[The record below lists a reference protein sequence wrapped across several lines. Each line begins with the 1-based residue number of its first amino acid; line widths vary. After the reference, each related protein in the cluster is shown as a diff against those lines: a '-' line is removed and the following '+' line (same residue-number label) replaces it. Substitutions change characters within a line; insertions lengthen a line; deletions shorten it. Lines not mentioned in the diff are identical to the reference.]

1 MEGWGFFE
9 RGPLPA
15 PDACRGFGKD
25 QASTLPPTG
34 AACIHRPMRMPLLL
48 VPLLL
53 LALPWNSCTR
63 GKARLSDNG
72 PSQLRN
78 GAGFF
83 NPKTEVKAA
92 STSKQA
98 FDE

>member
-1 MEGWGFFE
+1 M
-9 RGPLPA
+9 R
-15 PDACRGFGKD
+15 
-25 QASTLPPTG
+25 TL
-34 AACIHRPMRMPLLL
+34 LLL

-72 PSQLRN
+72 PSQLRS

-83 NPKTEVKAA
+83 NPKTEAKAA
-92 STSKQA
+92 STAKKS
-98 FDE
+98 FDK

>member
-1 MEGWGFFE
+1 
-9 RGPLPA
+9 
-15 PDACRGFGKD
+15 
-25 QASTLPPTG
+25 
-34 AACIHRPMRMPLLL
+34 MRTPLLL

-72 PSQLRN
+72 PSQLRS

-83 NPKTEVKAA
+83 NPKAELKAESSA
-92 STSKQA
+92 KKA
-98 FDE
+98 FDR

>member
-1 MEGWGFFE
+1 MQGVQEGSGIDLAA
-9 RGPLPA
+9 G
-15 PDACRGFGKD
+15 G
-25 QASTLPPTG
+25 TPPVP
-34 AACIHRPMRMPLLL
+34 IMRTPLLL

-63 GKARLSDNG
+63 GKARLSDNV

-83 NPKTEVKAA
+83 NPKAEAKAA
-92 STSKQA
+92 SSTKKA
-98 FDE
+98 FDK

>member
-1 MEGWGFFE
+1 MR
-9 RGPLPA
+9 RGGVA
-15 PDACRGFGKD
+15 Y
-25 QASTLPPTG
+25 
-34 AACIHRPMRMPLLL
+34 IHWAMRTPLLL

-63 GKARLSDNG
+63 GKAHLSDNG

-83 NPKTEVKAA
+83 NPKTEAKAA
-92 STSKQA
+92 SSTKKA
-98 FDE
+98 FDK

>member
-1 MEGWGFFE
+1 M
-9 RGPLPA
+9 
-15 PDACRGFGKD
+15 
-25 QASTLPPTG
+25 G
-34 AACIHRPMRMPLLL
+34 AACTHSPMRTPLLL

-83 NPKTEVKAA
+83 NPKAEPMAESSAKG
-92 STSKQA
+92 A
-98 FDE
+98 FDK

>member
-1 MEGWGFFE
+1 ML
-9 RGPLPA
+9 RG
-15 PDACRGFGKD
+15 DV
-25 QASTLPPTG
+25 
-34 AACIHRPMRMPLLL
+34 ACIHRAMRTLLLL

-72 PSQLRN
+72 PSHLRS

-83 NPKTEVKAA
+83 NPKTEAKAA
-92 STSKQA
+92 SSTKNTSAK
-98 FDE
+98 

>member
-1 MEGWGFFE
+1 M
-9 RGPLPA
+9 R
-15 PDACRGFGKD
+15 
-25 QASTLPPTG
+25 TL
-34 AACIHRPMRMPLLL
+34 LLL

-72 PSQLRN
+72 PSHLHS

-83 NPKTEVKAA
+83 NPKTEAKAA
-92 STSKQA
+92 SSTNRA
-98 FDE
+98 FDK